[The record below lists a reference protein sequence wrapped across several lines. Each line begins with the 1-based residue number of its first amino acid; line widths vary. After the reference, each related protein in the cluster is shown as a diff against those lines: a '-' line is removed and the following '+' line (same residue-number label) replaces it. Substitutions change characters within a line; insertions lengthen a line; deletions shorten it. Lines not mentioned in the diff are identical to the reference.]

1 MFSSSRRKTSEILI
15 GNENCGAFISEKDR
29 FIIDR
34 DVNKEDKRKKNLN
47 RIRRENRIKT
57 TLKIHENNSYLKNFL
72 EEEKNI
78 YSGMEKSKRMAMY
91 DETTKNRNFIFE

>member
-1 MFSSSRRKTSEILI
+1 MK
-15 GNENCGAFISEKDR
+15 
-29 FIIDR
+29 
-34 DVNKEDKRKKNLN
+34 
-47 RIRRENRIKT
+47 
-57 TLKIHENNSYLKNFL
+57 NNSYLKNFL